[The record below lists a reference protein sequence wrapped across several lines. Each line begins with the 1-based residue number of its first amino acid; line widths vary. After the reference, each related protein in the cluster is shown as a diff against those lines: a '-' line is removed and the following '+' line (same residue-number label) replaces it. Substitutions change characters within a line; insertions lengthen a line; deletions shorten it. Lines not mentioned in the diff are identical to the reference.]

1 MLALMLDL
9 HYKSLQVVENYM
21 GHGNAIAFKYYMKEV
36 IPLLMTIFERLNP
49 SIQTQ
54 VVVLDDGIRLPI
66 EEDDTNMFGVG
77 ASMEEFS

>member
-1 MLALMLDL
+1 MLDL